1 MGKQVAIFIV
11 LYIAIIST
19 LLNILFFGNKKLMI
33 NPKMKK
39 LLKISLLAGII
50 FFAGALFAYLSI
62 I

>member
-11 LYIAIIST
+11 LYIVIITT

-33 NPKMKK
+33 YLKMKK
-39 LLKISLLAGII
+39 LLKRSLLAGII
-50 FFAGALFAYLSI
+50 FFSIALFAYLSI